1 MVCTVSLN
9 TDRYLLAAKRP
20 AVDLHVPQQRR
31 ARSQTIVTGPPSMG
45 GDRRKSRRIKTR
57 GPVQNAPSKEAHRL
71 AMIGFDPETGV
82 FNVSIN
88 NCSRVHS
95 ILFLSLSSTA

>member
-1 MVCTVSLN
+1 MDVHV
-9 TDRYLLAAKRP
+9 P
-20 AVDLHVPQQRR
+20 VPQQHR

-57 GPVQNAPSKEAHRL
+57 GPVQNAPRKEAHQL

-82 FNVSIN
+82 FNVS
-88 NCSRVHS
+88 SRLLQCRDS
-95 ILFLSLSSTA
+95 